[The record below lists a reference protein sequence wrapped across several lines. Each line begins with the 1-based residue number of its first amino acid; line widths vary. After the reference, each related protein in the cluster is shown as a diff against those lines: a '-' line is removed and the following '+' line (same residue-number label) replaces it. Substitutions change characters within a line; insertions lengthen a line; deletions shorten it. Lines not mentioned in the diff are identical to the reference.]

1 MPRKGRRKGRRG
13 YHHGDLR
20 NALVGAGL
28 QLVVEEGLQ
37 ALSLRAVA
45 RAAGVSHMAPYNH
58 FPDRA
63 SLVAAVA
70 AEAYDRLTSA
80 LLEAMASLRGQPA
93 RQLQE
98 AGIAY
103 VRFAVEN
110 PELFRLMFSP
120 ELADT
125 SAHPVLAEASAR
137 TLSVLAGAMQRS
149 ASAGPRTASTGP
161 VTEASAPVTGEAR
174 VVPLIAWSMVHG
186 LAVLLL
192 DGQFG
197 EPATAEAAERYARLA
212 TDLMWTGLR
221 SGLGG

>member
-1 MPRKGRRKGRRG
+1 MAIGRAGKRRA

-20 NALVGAGL
+20 NALVVAGL
-28 QLVVEEGLQ
+28 EQVEAEGLW

-58 FPDRA
+58 FADRA
-63 SLVAAVA
+63 ALVAAVA
-70 AEAYDRLTSA
+70 AAAWDRLTRVLS
-80 LLEAMASLRGQPA
+80 EAMAQLPDQPA

-103 VRFAVEN
+103 VRFAVHN

-120 ELADT
+120 EFADT
-125 SAHPVLAEASAR
+125 SARPELAEASAR
-137 TLSVLAGAMQRS
+137 TLAVLARAMEAAGAGD
-149 ASAGPRTASTGP
+149 AATAGTDEP
-161 VTEASAPVTGEAR
+161 R

-192 DGQFG
+192 DGHFG
-197 EPATAEAAERYARLA
+197 GPVSVREAERYARVA
-212 TDLMWTGLR
+212 TDLMWFGLR
-221 SGLGG
+221 SAAGA